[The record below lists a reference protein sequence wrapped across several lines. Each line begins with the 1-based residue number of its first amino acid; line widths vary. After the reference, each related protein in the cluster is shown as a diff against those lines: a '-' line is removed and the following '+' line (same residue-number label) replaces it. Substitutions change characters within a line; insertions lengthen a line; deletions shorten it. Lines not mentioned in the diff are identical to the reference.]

1 MTKNGKI
8 CCAPPRFR
16 RSELA
21 REKSSK
27 TNKMRTRHTRNRL
40 LGRRPG
46 IALHSAP
53 PHAIAYFRDSS
64 GAAP

>member
-8 CCAPPRFR
+8 CSALPRFR

-27 TNKMRTRHTRNRL
+27 TNKMRTRHTRNRRL
-40 LGRRPG
+40 NWTPRV
-46 IALHSAP
+46 ALDDGLT
-53 PHAIAYFRDSS
+53 HAIAYFRDSN
-64 GAAP
+64 GAAA